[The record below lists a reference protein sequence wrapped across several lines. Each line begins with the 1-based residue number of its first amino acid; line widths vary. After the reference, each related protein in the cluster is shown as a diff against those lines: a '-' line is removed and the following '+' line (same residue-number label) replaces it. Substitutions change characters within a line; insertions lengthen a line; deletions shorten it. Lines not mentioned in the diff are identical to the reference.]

1 MYIEI
6 ILFGSACFLSGWAM
20 KSIAVSELISK
31 AKTDI
36 KYIDTLT
43 RNPTRKAMLQD
54 WDIKGGL
61 DEYTNRH

>member
-1 MYIEI
+1 MMYLEI
-6 ILFGSACFLSGWAM
+6 LMFGSACFLGGWAM

-43 RNPTRKAMLQD
+43 RKAYKKGYATGLGY
-54 WDIKGGL
+54 KGGI
-61 DEYTNRH
+61 R